1 MGKVSRCAA
10 QPVSIW
16 LAFELT
22 AADYILLLSIFKI
35 LMKGMWKLMEL
46 TTTAKLAQIRVG
58 LRSGEDVWISP
69 QDGLNLIYGK
79 NGSGKSTV
87 LSSLGKLFRHPLED
101 AELDE
106 KSGDSNYLK
115 LATAFF
121 EIDSVFVVQY
131 YDFLLSKFLEHL
143 EKESIEEPSFKKDF
157 RSRTLSIFD
166 AISSGITNPQIDFGI
181 SEEDSVVDLN
191 RYLEEFDEWS
201 RSVEVIDGFEEVI
214 PLIRGNLKEEGVK
227 IFFDTADSIQLFDS
241 IRKGLREA
249 YSEIYSDLTVDE
261 ANFRLEYFGLETR
274 LDEDA
279 LLDRSLSS
287 SLWSEL
293 LELYLVTLV
302 CDYYR
307 VLHIE
312 ASEWDEDKQLDSS
325 VTLVDAAPSIR
336 SIAQA
341 VLLALENQLDS
352 PTFWVEPSLRRDL
365 KFGRIGLAL
374 GRTNTDLILNEN
386 IEELTSGAFKAYENL
401 HQILNGSIETSDNFT
416 ALMYFSFTQTVIS
429 GAGVRDWMDRHERYD
444 AFWSNEKY
452 LLIDRLG
459 AFTLESIPIQTVFLD
474 RQIDLDQIAQRTFA
488 SLVSSNL
495 ETVTFEVANWETFSD
510 IEFSGHGTSSIE
522 NFVQIVSNFLTRL
535 DIGITKCEFKYSKD
549 VREWVSGE
557 SAQFIFFT
565 SVSDTSG
572 ISMADLSS
580 GQQYWVSAAFQI
592 CYAEQTGLR
601 YLLIADE
608 PERGLHQ
615 RAVLS
620 AFESLKSLSGT
631 SIVSTHSVSALGMA
645 GAHLLHL
652 EKGDDGKV
660 RVTEPYLGDDVTSAA
675 KRFGTTPFD
684 LFLMKRAL
692 VVVEGAHDVEV
703 VRGLGGLS
711 FSGSLLDR
719 LIVVPARG
727 VRNVATIADSVVIT
741 EFTTLHILVIVDNG
755 RAEVLNGVINRASTA
770 LMEGKSEKQAII
782 ISGIPEL
789 TRDASPE
796 ERFMFDL
803 IERAIHRRVINRLH
817 VFALSVPDI
826 VDLLPEKSF
835 GLHSSWPELR
845 AEYSRSGNRDG
856 FKNWLKSQYGTSISS
871 RTVRKAFDE
880 LDNVEGD
887 LKRILDEL
895 EIVSSLSPL
904 EQ

>member
-1 MGKVSRCAA
+1 M
-10 QPVSIW
+10 
-16 LAFELT
+16 
-22 AADYILLLSIFKI
+22 D
-35 LMKGMWKLMEL
+35 L
-46 TTTAKLAQIRVG
+46 TTTAKLSQIRVG
-58 LRSGEDVWISP
+58 LRSGEDIWISP

-87 LSSLGKLFRHPLED
+87 LASLGKLFRHPLEES
-101 AELDE
+101 ELNE
-106 KSGDSNYLK
+106 NVSDSNYLK

-131 YDFLLSKFLEHL
+131 YDALLSKFLWHL
-143 EKESIEEPSFKKDF
+143 ENEGIEEPSFKKDF
-157 RSRTLSIFD
+157 RSRTLSMYD
-166 AISSGITNPQIDFGI
+166 AISFGITNPQIDFGI
-181 SEEDSVVDLN
+181 SEEDSVVDLR
-191 RYLEEFDEWS
+191 RYLEEFDIWKET
-201 RSVEVIDGFEEVI
+201 VEVVEGFEEII
-214 PLIRGNLKEEGVK
+214 PLIRKRLQEVGVK
-227 IFFDTADSIQLFDS
+227 VFFDTDDSNQLFDAL
-241 IRKGLREA
+241 RKGLREA

-261 ANFRLEYFGLETR
+261 ANIRLEYFGLETR
-274 LDEDA
+274 LEEDV
-279 LLDRSLSS
+279 LQDRSLSGA
-287 SLWSEL
+287 LWREL

-312 ASEWDEDKQLDSS
+312 SSEWDEDKIFDSS

-336 SIAQA
+336 EISRS
-341 VLLALENQLDS
+341 VLVALENQLDS
-352 PTFWVEPSLRRDL
+352 PTFWVEPSMRKDLR
-365 KFGRIGLAL
+365 FGRIGLAL

-386 IEELTSGAFKAYENL
+386 INELTSAAFNAYEKL
-401 HQILNGSIETSDNFT
+401 HQILNGSIETEDIFS
-416 ALMYFSFTQTVIS
+416 ALMYFSFEQTVIP

-444 AFWSNEKY
+444 AFWSNEKF

-459 AFTLESIPIQTVFLD
+459 AFTLESLPIQTVFLD
-474 RQIDLDQIAQRTFA
+474 RQIDLDQIAQRTFS
-488 SLVSSNL
+488 SLVSSSL
-495 ETVTFEVANWETFSD
+495 ETVTFEVANFETFSD
-510 IEFSGHGTSSIE
+510 IEFSGPGTSSIE
-522 NFVQIVSNFLTRL
+522 SFLQIVSNFLSRL
-535 DIGITKCEFKYSKD
+535 DIGITKCEFVYSTD
-549 VREWVSGE
+549 VREWVSGD
-557 SAQFIFFT
+557 SAKFVFFT
-565 SVSDTSG
+565 SASDSSG
-572 ISMADLSS
+572 ILMSDLSS

-620 AFESLKSLSGT
+620 AFESLKNLSGT
-631 SIVSTHSVSALGMA
+631 SIVSTHSVSALSIA

-711 FSGSLLDR
+711 FSGNLLDR

-755 RAEVLNGVINRASTA
+755 RAEVLNEVILRASTA

-782 ISGIPEL
+782 VSGIPEL

-796 ERFMFDL
+796 ERFIFDL
-803 IERAIHRRVINRLH
+803 IERAIHRRIINRLH

-826 VDLLPEKSF
+826 VDLLPENSF
-835 GLHSSWPELR
+835 GLHSSWPQLR
-845 AEYSRSGNRDG
+845 AEHSRSGNRDG
-856 FKNWLKSQYGTSISS
+856 FKNWLKAQYGVSISS
-871 RTVRKAFDE
+871 KTVRKAFDE
-880 LDNVEGD
+880 LDKVEGD